1 MNRLKSLRTR
11 LKQGEGNKG
20 FTLVEL
26 IVVIVILAI
35 LIGVTIGGIYKYV
48 GQSRTNTDENNRS
61 SLQSVLSSMCAEEDI
76 YSWAQT
82 GTENCTIVWKD
93 TQKWDSDALAA
104 SESGKSAAT
113 VTDKSTSGAFLK
125 HVKELCPDG
134 LEGSRSGKTFT
145 VTLEP
150 NSGNPV
156 LTVEC
161 K

>member
-11 LKQGEGNKG
+11 LKKGEGNKG

-48 GQSRTNTDENNRS
+48 GQSRENTDKNNAS
-61 SLQSVLSSMCAEEDI
+61 SLQSVLSSMCAEEDV

-82 GTENCTIVWKD
+82 
-93 TQKWDSDALAA
+93 A
-104 SESGKSAAT
+104 
-113 VTDKSTSGAFLK
+113 DKSISVSWKETIKATDMDTALSAFNVNTAKIGETQLTLLS

-145 VTLEP
+145 ITIDP
-150 NSGNPV
+150 KNGNPV